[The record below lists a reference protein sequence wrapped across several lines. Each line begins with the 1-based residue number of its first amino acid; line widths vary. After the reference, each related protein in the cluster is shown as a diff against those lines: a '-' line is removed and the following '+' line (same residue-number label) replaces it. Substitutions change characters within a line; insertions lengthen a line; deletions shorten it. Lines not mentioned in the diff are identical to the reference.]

1 MKINQDTLNA
11 LRYEASVNPTFK
23 DLCYVLADRQRAR
36 NRFTVVRMIQSM
48 EEKGFKYPR
57 QKYEDIVRFLSK
69 LGFGTIVYSPRGKVR
84 ALDKI
89 PVKLQSIGKVA
100 LEGGKIAEFKTV
112 KKTVNR
118 YEKLVVEQDAM
129 HNKTFVEEPIALK
142 PKTVAVERQY
152 PVFLAMMLEGKL
164 INISGQTKVTANSI
178 EELVNDFKQ
187 ISNKEASK

>member
-1 MKINQDTLNA
+1 MKINQDILNA
-11 LRYEASVNPTFK
+11 LRLEVSVNPTFK
-23 DLCYVLADRQRAR
+23 DLCYVLADRQRTR
-36 NRFTVVRMIQSM
+36 NRFTIIRMIQSM

-57 QKYEDIVRFLSK
+57 QKYEEIVRFLSK

-100 LEGGKIAEFKTV
+100 LEGGKITEFKPA
-112 KKTVNR
+112 KKTINR

-129 HNKTFVEEPIALK
+129 HNKNFIDEVPKPK
-142 PKTVAVERQY
+142 PKTIAVERQY

-187 ISNKEASK
+187 ISNKEATK